1 MHDYDYQNI
10 IFLLILVV
18 ALYFF
23 ISNLRKIISNIK
35 LGRDINRSDNRKL
48 RFKNMFRV
56 AMGQSKMFDRPI
68 AAILHLFVY
77 IGFIIINI
85 EVIEILIDGVF
96 GTHRFLA
103 HIINLNLYNFL
114 IASFEILAFLFF

>member
-23 ISNLRKIISNIK
+23 ILNLRKIISNIK

-85 EVIEILIDGVF
+85 EVIEILIDGIF

-103 HIINLNLYNFL
+103 HIINLNQP
-114 IASFEILAFLFF
+114 